1 MNKRCRQSIFFKAKT
16 EIPKSQ
22 ILNRV
27 QDLVRDDRGARSKSS
42 CHAELGSASK
52 GYTLIEIIVVIVILS
67 IVSAIT
73 INFLVDSLR
82 IYTMTVNQ
90 KTLFDEGKLAMERIC
105 RDVRDARTLSAPAA
119 GASGSTLT
127 FTRTN
132 ATAQDSAA
140 EVLRFT
146 WSGTPGTALQ
156 KRKSQPSVTLVD
168 LASNVSA
175 FTVTR
180 GATATNNPNEI
191 TLDLTLQLASGENL
205 TLRTKVYPKNLPT
218 NTTYKNF
225 KNYWEEEEST

>member
-140 EVLRFT
+140 EAIRFT
-146 WSGTPGTALQ
+146 LSGTTLQ
-156 KRKSQPSVTLVD
+156 KRKSLPGVLLIN
-168 LASNVSA
+168 LASNVST

-180 GATATNNPNEI
+180 GAAATNNANEI
-191 TLDLTLQLASGENL
+191 TILLTLSLASGENL
-205 TLRTKVYPKNLPT
+205 TLQTKVYPKNLADS
-218 NTTYKNF
+218 TTYKIYFQN
-225 KNYWEEEEST
+225 WQEELSS